1 MYIFHCWVGLSPHR
15 KRKNYMCISG
25 KKPSFIL
32 SNYSFKGRESIVGT
46 PPPTT
51 TPLPLIKGLERGD
64 KPEKVQSHLLCVCA
78 ETKIPSIIFRIFSL
92 LSQPCK
98 ILIQV
103 FIVLKPGIICTFLI
117 HSGSVQ
123 KMLTA
128 FFNFVWNTQKSKWT
142 IFLSAQ
148 ARCFFVLKR
157 F

>member
-1 MYIFHCWVGLSPHR
+1 
-15 KRKNYMCISG
+15 MCISG

-46 PPPTT
+46 PPP
-51 TPLPLIKGLERGD
+51 PH
-64 KPEKVQSHLLCVCA
+64 SHLLKVQKGGINLKRFNHIYCVCA

-98 ILIQV
+98 IRIQV
-103 FIVLKPGIICTFLI
+103 FMVLKPDIICTFLM
-117 HSGSVQ
+117 HCGSLP

-128 FFNFVWNTQKSKWT
+128 LFNFVWNTQKSKWT

-148 ARCFFVLKR
+148 ARCFLLLKR
-157 F
+157 FQKR